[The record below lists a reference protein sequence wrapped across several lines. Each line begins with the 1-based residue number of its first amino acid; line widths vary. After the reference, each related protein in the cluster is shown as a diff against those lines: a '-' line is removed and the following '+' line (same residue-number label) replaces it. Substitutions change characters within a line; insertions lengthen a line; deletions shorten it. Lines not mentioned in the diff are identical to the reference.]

1 MQDKEKEIRSKSNYG
16 VEENNNRGAKVLTPD
31 NLSNKYSANT
41 LRNLKEKKDNPFW
54 MPTHNAEIFEV
65 RDILRQEKE
74 LRKAINRKKQKKKE
88 DLNNLHKETLRDSY
102 NENISNFYLTEQKM
116 SANLGEFLDKYSK
129 LKTNTE
135 GSNFNN
141 QNQLTNLPTQ
151 PTGSRL
157 LQQIE
162 EEKIIEK
169 EKSAREDKNDLLQK
183 KIDSIGGKK
192 KESVRDYINKTREL
206 ILMKYS
212 IDIKKERVVRLH
224 ETYNNEIESIKD
236 SIFSMEEARR
246 MFENEFYVKFEKYV
260 KHLMKQ
266 KENEK
271 TEENNL
277 LETKMKLDQE
287 KSKLSNK
294 ISKLEK
300 EKKNYEDCL
309 YFMIRVKE
317 KILTIPENC
326 KFEAGVLNN
335 TNTGNTGNITGQN
348 QNFSTSPAHTKKEP
362 IENPIRND
370 QTAKNRANTLA
381 KEEKEKFERIR
392 GYFNGNTIFDSPKE
406 LLDEIKKMEA
416 DNINKLNEFNKINFQ
431 LNEVETELLKM
442 NEDDEKAYENNTLD
456 IEKKERQLKDLK
468 DKNRK
473 LTEEKNLLLI
483 ENRDSGSAKGR
494 KNNRFN
500 FSSTKSKYSE
510 PQLFAKILEVFKST
524 SELNLGS
531 NEIFE
536 IVKKNSTEVEMNML
550 MMLKNIEKTMDL
562 LNNKYLEF
570 SKSSGTDVQLKVIEN
585 KLDHDR
591 KQKKNADMK
600 IQNQID
606 EIRKRKEM
614 EERNN
619 RVYVV
624 PKRKIPERCAP
635 RDKEDKD
642 KKNDKNAHN
651 ELNFED
657 FIYY

>member
-1 MQDKEKEIRSKSNYG
+1 MQDKQKEIRSKSNYG
-16 VEENNNRGAKVLTPD
+16 AEENSRGAKVLTPD
-31 NLSNKYSANT
+31 NLSNKYSEKT

-88 DLNNLHKETLRDSY
+88 DLNNLHKETLHDSY
-102 NENISNFYLTEQKM
+102 KENISNFYLTEQKI
-116 SANLGEFLDKYSK
+116 SGNLGEFLDKYSK

-135 GSNFNN
+135 ASNPIN
-141 QNQLTNLPTQ
+141 QNQITNLPTQ
-151 PTGSRL
+151 PTGTRV

-162 EEKIIEK
+162 EEKLMEK
-169 EKSAREDKNDLLQK
+169 EKSARDEKKDLLQK

-236 SIFSMEEARR
+236 SIFSMEEARK

-300 EKKNYEDCL
+300 ERKNYEDCL
-309 YFMIRVKE
+309 HFMIRVKE
-317 KILTIPENC
+317 KMLTIPDIY
-326 KFEAGVLNN
+326 KFEVGLPS
-335 TNTGNTGNITGQN
+335 TGNQVTIGNSTVQN
-348 QNFSTSPAHTKKEP
+348 QNFSTSPIHNKKEP
-362 IENPIRND
+362 NESPTRSD
-370 QTAKNRANTLA
+370 LAAKNRASTIA

-416 DNINKLNEFNKINFQ
+416 DNINKLNEFNKINFS
-431 LNEVETELLKM
+431 LNEVEKELLKM

-456 IEKKERQLKDLK
+456 ILLKEKLLKDLK

-483 ENRDSGSAKGR
+483 ENRDNGNSKHR

-531 NEIFE
+531 NEIYE

-570 SKSSGTDVQLKVIEN
+570 SKTSGTDVQLKVIEN
-585 KLDHDR
+585 KLDQDR

-600 IQNQID
+600 IQNNID
-606 EIRKRKEM
+606 EVRKRKEM
-614 EERNN
+614 EDRNN
-619 RVYVV
+619 RVYII

-635 RDKEDKD
+635 RDRDDKD

-651 ELNFED
+651 DLNFED